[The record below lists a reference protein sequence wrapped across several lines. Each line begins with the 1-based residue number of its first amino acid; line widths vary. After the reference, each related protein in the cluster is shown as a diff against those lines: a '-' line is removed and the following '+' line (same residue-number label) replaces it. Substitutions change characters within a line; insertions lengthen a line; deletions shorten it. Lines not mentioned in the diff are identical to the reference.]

1 MKQVNH
7 NLMTC
12 RGIAAFLVV
21 LEHSIIRYP
30 IDLRAQAQWCV
41 VLSNFINSFH
51 MPLFFILSGYLTS
64 VQKIDSPANWLQ
76 KHCKRLLLPCFAM
89 GVVDMLPRLFLQS
102 FVHNPSNIQ
111 NSILNILLYG
121 GYFWF
126 LIAMF
131 LVQAVTGLWVTY
143 GNRNALFAISAVLM
157 IATRFFAFPQLFR
170 IDQASYYLFFYLL
183 GGYYREYE
191 KRILK
196 HNQLIGCAS
205 FLLVVTLGW
214 IGNRFT
220 NILVAVAACWLAIQ
234 LSTWITACG
243 KNRLLELA
251 GQYSLQIYLFNGM
264 TLGVSRTVLVR
275 LGLTN
280 PLLLIVGNTILVLV
294 MEAIAIF
301 ILKQLPAI
309 AVLFGMRR
317 EKQGGKQYATN

>member
-30 IDLRAQAQWCV
+30 VDLRAQAQWCV
-41 VLSNFINSFH
+41 LLSNFINSFH

-102 FVHNPSNIQ
+102 FVKNPSDIQ
-111 NSILNILLYG
+111 NSVVNIFLYG

-126 LIAMF
+126 LVTMF
-131 LVQAVTGLWVTY
+131 LVQLVAGLWMTY
-143 GNRNALFAISAVLM
+143 GSKNVLFAISVLLM
-157 IATRFFAFPQLFR
+157 IATRFIEFPQLFR

-191 KRILK
+191 QRLSK
-196 HNQLIGCAS
+196 HNKLIYYVS
-205 FLLVVTLGW
+205 SVLVLFFGW
-214 IGNRFT
+214 IGNRFA
-220 NILVAVAACWLAIQ
+220 NILVAIAACWLAMH
-234 LSTWITACG
+234 LASWITVCG
-243 KNRLLELA
+243 KNRILELA